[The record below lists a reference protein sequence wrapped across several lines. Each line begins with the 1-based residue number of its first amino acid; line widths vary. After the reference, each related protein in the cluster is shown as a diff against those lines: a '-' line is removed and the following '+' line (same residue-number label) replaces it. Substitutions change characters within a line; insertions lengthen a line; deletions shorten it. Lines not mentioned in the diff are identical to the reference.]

1 MGEGGGWSLRVALA
15 RQGCSVRMLGEFSL
29 RDWWSRRV
37 ALARQGCSVRM
48 LGEFSLRGGGGGAA

>member
-1 MGEGGGWSLRVALA
+1 MALA

-29 RDWWSRRV
+29 RGWWSRRV

-48 LGEFSLRGGGGGAA
+48 LGEFSLRGGGGWSGVRPLQDRAAV